1 MFQYDIAQLAVP
13 KRPKVGSKNVEF
25 LLGEEVRPIQPGVRE
40 RSRAV
45 IRTLSLVGYP
55 RNGGFLAFVRNAA
68 SQRVDGTIS

>member
-1 MFQYDIAQLAVP
+1 MLLFQEIAATNL
-13 KRPKVGSKNVEF
+13 GF

-55 RNGGFLAFVRNAA
+55 FGKQF
-68 SQRVDGTIS
+68 GTADD